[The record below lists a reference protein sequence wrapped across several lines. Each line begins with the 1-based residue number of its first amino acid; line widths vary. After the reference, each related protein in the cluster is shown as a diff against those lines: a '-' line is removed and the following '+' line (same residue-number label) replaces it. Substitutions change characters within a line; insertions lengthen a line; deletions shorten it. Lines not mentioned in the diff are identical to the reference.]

1 MMITTLL
8 IAVPTGIK
16 IFSWLGTLYFGK
28 IHTYSTAMLF
38 ALAFIVTFTI
48 GGISGVMLGM
58 VPIDIHVSDTYFIV
72 AHIHFVLFGGSV
84 FTIFAGIYHWFPKIT
99 GRMYDEKLGRVHF
112 WGTLLG
118 TWGTFIPMHWIGM
131 DGMPRRVADYASQF
145 GNWNLLISCFAFML
159 GAVQLVFLYNM
170 IVSWRFGPR
179 AAANPWRANSIE
191 WQVSSPP
198 PIFNFDRDSA
208 RGRRS
213 LRVRR
218 AGRPA
223 RDHGRRIGRGPGRA
237 GACSGGF
244 VMSETSG
251 ARPLLVFLN
260 EVAGGRKL
268 LKAVSE
274 RAEGVPFVAVAAPQ
288 NQPAVGQLIDSGELR
303 DAARARVE
311 VTMAI
316 LSAYGVESVGEVM
329 DPEPSLALD
338 DAVRAHEPGEV
349 LLSCASGTRF
359 GFTRKDLVAWAGD
372 RFEPDVTVTHIP
384 VRISDDSI
392 SWEKS
397 HTLVVASQTVAA
409 PDLVGR
415 LKERAAGHP
424 HRYTIICPRTE
435 DVTEPEIVRDLAST
449 LAELYRADIDATGQ
463 PMSPDPFHAVQNAIE
478 HYSVDEVLISTFAGE
493 TSRWLEDDLIG
504 RVREITEKTV
514 EHLEVGRPAAAVAAA
529 VAEGGES

>member
-1 MMITTLL
+1 
-8 IAVPTGIK
+8 
-16 IFSWLGTLYFGK
+16 
-28 IHTYSTAMLF
+28 
-38 ALAFIVTFTI
+38 
-48 GGISGVMLGM
+48 
-58 VPIDIHVSDTYFIV
+58 
-72 AHIHFVLFGGSV
+72 
-84 FTIFAGIYHWFPKIT
+84 
-99 GRMYDEKLGRVHF
+99 
-112 WGTLLG
+112 
-118 TWGTFIPMHWIGM
+118 
-131 DGMPRRVADYASQF
+131 
-145 GNWNLLISCFAFML
+145 
-159 GAVQLVFLYNM
+159 
-170 IVSWRFGPR
+170 
-179 AAANPWRANSIE
+179 
-191 WQVSSPP
+191 
-198 PIFNFDRDSA
+198 
-208 RGRRS
+208 
-213 LRVRR
+213 
-218 AGRPA
+218 
-223 RDHGRRIGRGPGRA
+223 
-237 GACSGGF
+237 
-244 VMSETSG
+244 MSESPET
-251 ARPLLVFLN
+251 RPLLVFLN

-268 LKAVSE
+268 LKAVRE

-288 NQPAVGQLIDSGELR
+288 NQPAVGQVIDSGELR

-311 VTMAI
+311 VTMSI
-316 LSAYGVESVGEVM
+316 LSEYGIESVGEVM

-384 VRISDDSI
+384 VRIADDSI

-424 HRYTIICPRTE
+424 HRYTIICPRAE

-493 TSRWLEDDLIG
+493 TSRWLEGDLIG
-504 RVREITEKTV
+504 RVREITDKTV